1 MSNFQKILDSFSLKD
16 SLNPKIWENPEDPK
30 KSKMIPKIRKALMKI
45 ANEFI
50 DYLGEDA
57 FVEDIVLTG
66 SLANFNWSE
75 FSDFDLHV
83 IVDVDRFG
91 KQKDIFKELFNLK
104 KQVFN
109 DKHDIKIF
117 GYDVELYAQD
127 ETETHKS
134 SGVYSLMED
143 KWVHQPSKDKVQ
155 IDKDVISSKV
165 KNWHE
170 KIDNAIDELKGDSLE
185 QGKKKIEDLKEKL
198 KDYRKSGL
206 EEKGE
211 LAYENLVFKFL
222 RRDGTIEKLFNAA
235 NKFTDKELSIEQSL
249 TEAIINYLKEAP
261 TSSHVLGGGSINIP
275 RDGAHAGQSGW
286 QSSNAWDIK
295 ASVGDPVFAL
305 AGGTLISF
313 SDYGS
318 DVIKKGGKKLYGQS
332 FTVDSENGLP
342 DIYYTHLSG
351 VTVRKGQ
358 KIECGQ
364 LLGYVMDFPGSS
376 YDHVHIGVESGHN
389 IREFLNDDGSLKC
402 AKGQKLGKF
411 GKKFSEDEE
420 ITDIM
425 SSSDFLQK
433 LKDIAEQNKTFKYV
447 KGQIQYQKEVELIQ
461 TALQFLGFSLPKW
474 GVDGKYGPETKNAAM
489 NFQKSVGVNEDGVL
503 DGFDLRYLVAMLV
516 MKKFTD
522 SDLGSISTKK
532 EIDTTNITD
541 KNFYEKLLKELGAP
555 ITTENL
561 KFLYAWRQA
570 EGKGGKYNPF
580 NTTWKLPGSSKM
592 NSHGVQSYQS
602 LEDGLIA
609 TIKTLKNGR
618 YNCIVDGLRNDI
630 GAAEISKCASLETW
644 GTGDLVAR
652 VVNSYERGASPKV
665 KDLA

>member
-249 TEAIINYLKEAP
+249 TEAILNYLKEAP

-376 YDHVHIGVESGHN
+376 YDHVHIGVESGYN

-644 GTGDLVAR
+644 GTGDLVAK